1 MPVYFTD
8 RNLGKR
14 FPEILRAAGMAV
26 ERLDD
31 HFAHDTADHVW
42 LKHVGERGW
51 VAITHDARIRYKP
64 NERDA
69 VLAHGVALLVLV
81 GDAPFAE
88 LAANFVAS
96 RQRIEAFIDAG
107 TPPYIAKI
115 YRPTSKELDANPA
128 ASGRIE
134 RWFPPPA

>member
-1 MPVYFTD
+1 M
-8 RNLGKR
+8 
-14 FPEILRAAGMAV
+14 
-26 ERLDD
+26 
-31 HFAHDTADHVW
+31 
-42 LKHVGERGW
+42 
-51 VAITHDARIRYKP
+51 AITHDARIRYKP

-115 YRPTSKELDANPA
+115 YRPNIKELDANPL